1 MNLTKEE
8 KQAVKQKHNK
18 LESKFWKMSGE
29 RVTLLEK
36 IDSETDELKK
46 KALRIQLRK
55 LDEKTVNMSNKVEK
69 SYLYNNLRPMKWQ
82 K

>member
-1 MNLTKEE
+1 MKLTKEE
-8 KQAVKQKHNK
+8 KQTVRKKHNK
-18 LESKFWKMSGE
+18 LESKFWKISGE
-29 RVTLLEK
+29 RAALLEK

-46 KALRIQLRK
+46 KALRTQLRK

>member
-1 MNLTKEE
+1 MKLTKEE
-8 KQAVKQKHNK
+8 KQAVRQKHNK

-29 RVTLLEK
+29 RAILLEK
-36 IDSETDELKK
+36 IDSETNELKK
-46 KALRIQLRK
+46 KALRTQLRK

-69 SYLYNNLRPMKWQ
+69 SYLYNNLRPTKWQ